1 MANKVILGKA
11 PDSLP
16 QDVEFTLIDGTQG
29 VIPCLFVYRT
39 RTQFGELM
47 DEFSPLPAPAKVA
60 QPDAAQA
67 GGAAPA
73 EATEPATEAAAVHT
87 WEAIHRQGV
96 ERQAELLHKLLKG
109 WELDDPFS
117 LAALQQLTNEQ
128 PQAFA
133 AISTAYRVRITEG
146 RLGN

>member
-11 PDSLP
+11 PEALP
-16 QDVEFTLIDGTQG
+16 QDVEFTLIDGSQG

-47 DEFSPLPAPAKVA
+47 DEFSPLPAPVKAA

-67 GGAAPA
+67 ADVPTDAA
-73 EATEPATEAAAVHT
+73 EPATEAAAVHS

-109 WELDDPFS
+109 WELDAPFS

>member
-16 QDVEFTLIDGTQG
+16 QDVEFTLIDGSQG

-47 DEFSPLPAPAKVA
+47 DEFSPLPAPAK
-60 QPDAAQA
+60 AAQA
-67 GGAAPA
+67 DGAAPA
-73 EATEPATEAAAVHT
+73 EAPTEAAETATEAAAVHT

-109 WELDDPFS
+109 WELDAPFS

-128 PQAFA
+128 PQAFT